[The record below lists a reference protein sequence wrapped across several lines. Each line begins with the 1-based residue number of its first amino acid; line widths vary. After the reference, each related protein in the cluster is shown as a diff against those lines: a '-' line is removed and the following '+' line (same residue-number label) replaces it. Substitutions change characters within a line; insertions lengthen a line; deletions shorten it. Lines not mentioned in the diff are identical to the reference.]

1 MATCNWLTVNETE
14 KVLTC
19 GANYGVPR
27 SVTRQAIS
35 AYFERDEEKFDD
47 LLSEW
52 ADQEAID
59 AIAEKIMEYTQG
71 D

>member
-1 MATCNWLTVNETE
+1 MATCNWLTANETE

-19 GANYGVPR
+19 GANFGIPR
-27 SVTRQAIS
+27 SVTRQAID
-35 AYFERDEEKFDD
+35 AYFERDAEKFDA

-52 ADQEAID
+52 ADNEAIE
-59 AIAEKIMEYTQG
+59 AVANKIMEYTEG

>member
-1 MATCNWLTVNETE
+1 MACNWLTINEQE

-19 GANYGVPR
+19 GANYGIPR
-27 SVTRQAIS
+27 SVTRQAIA
-35 AYFERDEEKFDD
+35 AYFERNAEKFDA

-52 ADQEAID
+52 ADQEAVE
-59 AIAEKIMEYTQG
+59 AVANKLMEYTEG